1 MASGRASSAGDDA
14 PAIEESEPVQPIRA
28 RARRRPGPWAR
39 GGRGLLGT
47 SELALLAVV
56 GVVSMSTVPTMA
68 AYGLGAVP
76 FLLVPAALFL
86 VPVALVAAELGSSWR
101 GGVAVWAREGLGPRW
116 GLAAAWLQWVQGV
129 VRIPVL
135 LAFAAACLALAFT
148 GPGAT
153 SSGLGA
159 ALVILVLFWGSTLLV
174 ARGGTMFARV
184 AAWAGA
190 LGVLLPAALLVCLG
204 LGWVATGQQS
214 EVSLDATELVPP
226 YTGAASIVLLV
237 SGVLSFTGLE
247 VGAAHVDQARQP
259 ARSVPRAM
267 AAAAALVVGVLVLP
281 AVAISLAVERDD
293 TGLSAVNLALHRYLD
308 HWGAAWAVP
317 VVLALLAVGAVGSAI
332 AWAAGPSRGLALAGQ
347 SGLLPPL
354 LQRVG
359 PTGAPHG
366 ILLAQG
372 AVVTVL
378 AALFALTPDASA
390 VLVVLLAM
398 AAALY
403 LVMYM
408 MLFAAA
414 VILRR
419 TQPGVPRGFRVPALP
434 VVAGIGF
441 LASLAG
447 FLVAFI
453 PPTDALVGVESYPW
467 LIAAL
472 VVVVGAPPFVL
483 SALRRP
489 GWDRRSTGERAAAG
503 GEVLV
508 SPSG

>member
-1 MASGRASSAGDDA
+1 MT
-14 PAIEESEPVQPIRA
+14 ESQLVHPLRA
-28 RARRRPGPWAR
+28 RPQRRRPGPWAR
-39 GGRGLLGT
+39 GRGLLGT

-56 GVVSMSTVPTMA
+56 GVVSMSTVPAMA

-86 VPVALVAAELGSSWR
+86 APVALVVAELGSSWH
-101 GGVAVWAREGLGPRW
+101 GGVAVWVREGLGPRW

-135 LAFAAACLALAFT
+135 LAFAAACLALAARGPDAAAS
-148 GPGAT
+148 GPGA
-153 SSGLGA
+153 A
-159 ALVILVLFWGSTLLV
+159 AVILVLFWGSTLLV
-174 ARGGTMFARV
+174 ARGGTLFARV
-184 AAWAGA
+184 GAWAGA

-204 LGWVATGQQS
+204 LGWVATGQPS

-226 YTGAASIVLLV
+226 YSGAASIVLLV

-247 VGAAHVDQARQP
+247 VGAAHGDQARGP

-281 AVAISLAVERDD
+281 ALAISLAVQRED
-293 TGLSAVNLALHRYLD
+293 TGLAAVHHALSRYLG
-308 HWGAAWAVP
+308 HWGAGWALP
-317 VVLALLAVGAVGSAI
+317 VVSVLLAVGAVGSAI
-332 AWAAGPSRGLALAGQ
+332 AWTAGPSRGLALAGR

-354 LQRVG
+354 LQAEG
-359 PTGAPHG
+359 PGGAPRG
-366 ILLAQG
+366 VLLAQG
-372 AVVTVL
+372 VVVTAF

-390 VLVVLLAM
+390 VLVILLAM

-408 MLFAAA
+408 MMFAAA
-414 VILRR
+414 VSLRR
-419 TQPGVPRGFRVPALP
+419 VHPSVVRGFRVPALP
-434 VVAGIGF
+434 VVAVIGF

-453 PPTDALVGVESYPW
+453 PPADALVGAESYPW

-472 VVVVGAPPFVL
+472 VAAVGAPPFVL
-483 SALRRP
+483 YALRRP
-489 GWDRRSTGERAAAG
+489 GWDRRPTGERATAAHRG
-503 GEVLV
+503 LV
-508 SPSG
+508 SPTG